1 MEMESSASGWEMGM
15 TVVHAHGWGDGE
27 LDNCPIFWGSMR
39 LAVPLL
45 SLLAI
50 CGGTHPTPTGGLFAR
65 ERQPNYPFTWFIGMR
80 PGGHAMH
87 TVLANNSSI
96 AAT

>member
-1 MEMESSASGWEMGM
+1 MGNWTTVPFFGGW
-15 TVVHAHGWGDGE
+15 
-27 LDNCPIFWGSMR
+27 IR

-50 CGGTHPTPTGGLFAR
+50 DGGTHPTPTGGLFAR
-65 ERQPNYPFTWFIGMR
+65 ERQLNYPSTWFIGMR
-80 PGGHAMH
+80 PGGHATH
-87 TVLANNSSI
+87 TVLTNNSSI